1 MTIKDSLSFSS
12 TNLEL
17 EAAHLNKVVI
27 IKYKFCKVS
36 SSILKLLA
44 IVNPLQISEGFLF
57 KSRNLS
63 SAIRSI
69 SITIIKTLCALGELK
84 EMFHDNECPE
94 LHF

>member
-1 MTIKDSLSFSS
+1 MMIKGSLSFSN

-27 IKYKFCKVS
+27 IKSKFSKVS

-57 KSRNLS
+57 KSKNLS
-63 SAIRSI
+63 SAICSI

-84 EMFHDNECPE
+84 EMFHDNVCPE
-94 LHF
+94 LQF